1 MTINGISITKAQ
13 DLSKVSLQALTQSMN
28 HTKPRIQGYQNVE
41 RNCLMLLRDVMMV
54 DGIHGEISLY
64 DGGYI
69 VFKFLNTHSRK
80 QNYTVVDVF
89 EGIYHFQS
97 VVPSQ
102 TTSLPIF
109 MFNNMPALD
118 ALSCIIGSRIED
130 NLIGQQKSREKTE
143 IDDFTIGGKAG
154 VHTQMNE
161 NAYFRDFLTI
171 EISKEIDIENANTRK
186 EIKCFFDSFMETL
199 TPGQKEALIFRRK
212 GYTLAEIAKM
222 VSVPASFSS
231 IQERLDRAYYKMTKE
246 WNRLHPND
254 KVPEF
259 PSPDAKKKKK

>member
-13 DLSKVSLQALTQSMN
+13 DLSNVSLQALTQSMN

-41 RNCLMLLRDVMMV
+41 RNYLVLLRDVMMV

-69 VFKFLNTHSRK
+69 VFKFLNTHSK
-80 QNYTVVDVF
+80 KNNYTVVDVF
-89 EGIYHFQS
+89 EGIFHFQS

-102 TTSLPIF
+102 TTSLPVSTF
-109 MFNNMPALD
+109 YNLPALD

-130 NLIGQQKSREKTE
+130 NLISQQKSKEKKE
-143 IDDFTIGGKAG
+143 IDNFTIGGKAG

-161 NAYFRDFLTI
+161 NAYARDFLTI
-171 EISKEIDIENANTRK
+171 EIEKEIDIQNANTRK

-199 TPGQKEALIFRRK
+199 TLKQKEALLLRRND
-212 GYTLAEIAKM
+212 YTLAEIAKM
-222 VSVPASFSS
+222 VSVPASVSS
-231 IQERLDRAYYKMTKE
+231 IEERLDRAYYKMTKK
-246 WNRLHPND
+246 WNQLHPND